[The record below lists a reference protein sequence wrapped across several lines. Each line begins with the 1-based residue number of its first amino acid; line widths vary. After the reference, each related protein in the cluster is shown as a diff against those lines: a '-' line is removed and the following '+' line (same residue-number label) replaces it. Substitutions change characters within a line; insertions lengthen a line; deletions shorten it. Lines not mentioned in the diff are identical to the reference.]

1 MRRHLDRKRKER
13 GVKRDSKPVRGDS
26 AATLIEDGD
35 DAEEDDGIQV
45 RHAAYREY
53 HRCYSSATRD
63 LWIISFIEQI
73 VPEEEMARSRAF
85 SMLPNL
91 IGRTKIG
98 LTAPSTELL
107 PPRSWPKGSPYTVGV
122 TRTPE
127 NGRLMS
133 TKALL
138 GRKSEVPTWVK
149 TWADFRDGC

>member
-1 MRRHLDRKRKER
+1 MKR
-13 GVKRDSKPVRGDS
+13 GPKPVRGER
-26 AATLIEDGD
+26 AAAPVEVGD

-45 RHAAYREY
+45 RREAYREN
-53 HRCYSSATRD
+53 HRGNSRPLDHFT
-63 LWIISFIEQI
+63 WPTFIKQI

-107 PPRSWPKGSPYTVGV
+107 PPRSWPKRSPYTVGV

-133 TKALL
+133 AKALL